1 MYKNTQNGKI
11 AVSAELNEK
20 TKTYLITFED
30 GKTTSI
36 SASTFKRWYRKID
49 DGKAEETAGDGTP
62 LAEVGKEIAKQAKEK
77 AKDAKKAEAPKKERK
92 PKKEKAPKVAIETR
106 QAEVEKIVKPLGCTV
121 KSYEKSPRKL
131 NVSKDGKV
139 LGRVYAGDSKAV
151 LCVSVK
157 ALPDGVKPTRVRNCP
172 LGAAIDVP
180 YEALE
185 KTLKDILPKIDT
197 KKIENKKSKKANK
210 EEK

>member
-1 MYKNTQNGKI
+1 MYKNTQNGKM
-11 AVSAELNEK
+11 VTSAELNEK

-30 GKTTSI
+30 GKTTSV

-49 DGKAEETAGDGTP
+49 DGKEVEKAGDGTP

-77 AKDAKKAEAPKKERK
+77 AKDAKKAEAPKKEGK

-139 LGRVYAGDSKAV
+139 LGRVYTGDSKAV

-180 YEALE
+180 YEELE

>member
-11 AVSAELNEK
+11 AVSAELNDK

-30 GKTTSI
+30 GKTTSV
-36 SASTFKRWYRKID
+36 SASTFKRWYKKID
-49 DGKAEETAGDGTP
+49 DGKEVEKAGDGTP

-106 QAEVEKIVKPLGCTV
+106 QAELEKIVKPMGCTI
-121 KSYEKSPRKL
+121 KSYTNSPRKM
-131 NVSKDGKV
+131 NVVKEGKV

-172 LGAAIDVP
+172 LGAAIDVS
-180 YEALE
+180 YEELE

>member
-1 MYKNTQNGKI
+1 MKIMYKNTQNGKI
-11 AVSAELNEK
+11 VTSAELNEK

-30 GKTTSI
+30 GKTTSV
-36 SASTFKRWYRKID
+36 SASTFKRWYKKID
-49 DGKAEETAGDGTP
+49 DGKEVEKAGDGTP
-62 LAEVGKEIAKQAKEK
+62 LAEVGKEIAKQAKQ
-77 AKDAKKAEAPKKERK
+77 KAEKVQKEKKEKK

-106 QAEVEKIVKPLGCTV
+106 QAELEKIVKSMGCTI
-121 KSYEKSPRKL
+121 KSYTNSPRKM
-131 NVSKDGKV
+131 NVVKEGKV

-157 ALPDGVKPTRVRNCP
+157 VLPEGVKPTRTRNCP

-180 YEALE
+180 YDELE
-185 KTLKDILPKIDT
+185 KTLKNILPKIDV
-197 KKIENKKSKKANK
+197 KKVESKKTKKANK

>member
-11 AVSAELNEK
+11 AVSVELNEK

-30 GKTTSI
+30 GKTTSV

-49 DGKAEETAGDGTP
+49 DGKEVEKAGDGTP
-62 LAEVGKEIAKQAKEK
+62 LTEVGKEIAKQAKEK